1 MASKACASSAELWE
15 PMSAAAQRLLDNHWN
30 NKAASCF
37 EKACANFAGAPD
49 INDAALEVFEEA
61 VKNFRVRFT

>member
-30 NKAASCF
+30 NEAVSCF
-37 EKACANFAGAPD
+37 AEACATFAGAPD
-49 INDAALEVFEEA
+49 INDAALEAFTKA
-61 VKNFRVRFT
+61 VKT